1 MQILFLIIKSEVCH
15 MSAENVVKCSV
26 NTCSYWKDMKCHAPS
41 IEINSKVMS
50 AKTSAET
57 ECTTFKPR

>member
-1 MQILFLIIKSEVCH
+1 

>member
-1 MQILFLIIKSEVCH
+1 
-15 MSAENVVKCSV
+15 
-26 NTCSYWKDMKCHAPS
+26 MKCHAPS
-41 IEINSKVMS
+41 IEVSSKVMP